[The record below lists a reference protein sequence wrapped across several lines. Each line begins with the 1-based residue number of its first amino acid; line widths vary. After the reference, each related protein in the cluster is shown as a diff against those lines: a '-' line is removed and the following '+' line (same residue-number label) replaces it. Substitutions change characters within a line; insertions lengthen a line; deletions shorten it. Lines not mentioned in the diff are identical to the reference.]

1 MHYSNCT
8 AGTFLS
14 RPNRF
19 VAQVALDGRTETC
32 HVKNTGRCRELLI
45 PGCRVY
51 LPRSDNPAR
60 KPKYDLIAVEKQT
73 ARGPLLINMDA
84 QAPNHVFEA
93 WAREGRFRPGLTLLR
108 PETVYGASRF
118 DFYWETA
125 SDRGFVEV
133 KGVTLE
139 EDGVVRFPDAPT
151 LRGVKHLE
159 ELAAARQAGY
169 QAALCF
175 IVQLAGAKYVQ
186 PNDVTHPQ
194 FGQALRRAAAA
205 GVEVFALGCAVTP
218 DTLTAEEF
226 VPVRL

>member
-14 RPNRF
+14 RPHRF

-45 PGCRVY
+45 HGCRVY
-51 LPRSDNPAR
+51 LTRSDNPAR
-60 KPKYDLIAVEKQT
+60 KTKYDLIAVEKET

-93 WAREGRFRPGLTLLR
+93 WARADQFRPGLTLLR

-118 DFYWETA
+118 DFYWETDT
-125 SDRGFVEV
+125 DRGFVEV

-139 EDGVVRFPDAPT
+139 EGGVARFPDAPT

-159 ELAAARQAGY
+159 ELIAARQAGY

-175 IVQLAGAKYVQ
+175 IVQFSGAKYVT
-186 PNDVTHPQ
+186 PNDTTHPQ

-218 DTLTAEEF
+218 DSLTAEEF

>member
-51 LPRSDNPAR
+51 LTRSNNPAR
-60 KPKYDLIAVEKQT
+60 KTKYDLIAVEKQT

-84 QAPNHVFEA
+84 QAPNHVFET
-93 WAREGRFRPGLTLLR
+93 WARAGRFRPGLTLLR

-118 DFYWETA
+118 DFYWETDT
-125 SDRGFVEV
+125 DRGFVEV

-139 EDGVVRFPDAPT
+139 EDGVARFPDAPT

-159 ELAAARQAGY
+159 ELIAARQAGY

-175 IVQLAGAKYVQ
+175 IVQFSGAKYVT
-186 PNDVTHPQ
+186 PNDTTHPQ